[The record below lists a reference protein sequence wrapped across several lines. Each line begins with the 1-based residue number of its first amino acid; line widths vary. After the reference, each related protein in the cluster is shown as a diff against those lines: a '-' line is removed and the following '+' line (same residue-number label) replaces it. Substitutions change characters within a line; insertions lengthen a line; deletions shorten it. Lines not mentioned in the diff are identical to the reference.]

1 MRVGERIELHEVHRN
16 NGWEKFR
23 YGTVIGYAP
32 GRPGVASRDEDGSWK
47 VRFDEYEYT
56 SESDHHYV
64 GTAAMDSIETDA
76 VELNEVL
83 ASIGQAA
90 RNTMSTRRLP

>member
-1 MRVGERIELHEVHRN
+1 
-16 NGWEKFR
+16 
-23 YGTVIGYAP
+23 
-32 GRPGVASRDEDGSWK
+32 
-47 VRFDEYEYT
+47 
-56 SESDHHYV
+56 
-64 GTAAMDSIETDA
+64 MDSIETDA